1 MPLIHG
7 QAYPDL
13 LTRPLGRVIGV
24 GLSPVVGGKSVK
36 YHILSVSL
44 KNGPTEKL
52 FSFTDICTSNALIFE
67 ITYRSVSEVVAGDDV
82 NTTLLIRRKH

>member
-24 GLSPVVGGKSVK
+24 GLSPVVGAKSVK
-36 YHILSVSL
+36 YHILSVFSKTARQ
-44 KNGPTEKL
+44 KNYFL
-52 FSFTDICTSNALIFE
+52 SQIF
-67 ITYRSVSEVVAGDDV
+67 VLAMP
-82 NTTLLIRRKH
+82 